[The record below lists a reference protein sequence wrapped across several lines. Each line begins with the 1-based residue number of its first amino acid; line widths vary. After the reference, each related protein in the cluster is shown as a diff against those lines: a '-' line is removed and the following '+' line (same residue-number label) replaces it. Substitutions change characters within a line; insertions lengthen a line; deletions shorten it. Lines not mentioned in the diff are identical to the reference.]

1 MMICIHQ
8 PDFLP
13 WLGFFS
19 KIIHSDMFVVGDHV
33 QYRNKGF
40 QNRNRIKTPNGAQWL
55 SVPIIHDWGQAINK
69 VQILDREQNGI
80 FWSNLHLRTL
90 QVNYGKAPYYDNYI
104 GTFEKIY
111 KRGHKLLADINMEFL
126 KAVFEILG
134 IDVQMKKTS
143 EMNLT
148 KSKTELI
155 VEICQTLGADAY
167 LSGLKGAEYMDMN
180 LLEKNRIK
188 IVYNHYEHP
197 TYAQQYTKLGFLSNL
212 SVIDLI
218 FNEGPKSPEIIK
230 SGFREFQS
238 NVASPDGNVV

>member
-1 MMICIHQ
+1 
-8 PDFLP
+8 
-13 WLGFFS
+13 
-19 KIIHSDMFVVGDHV
+19 MFVVGDHV

-188 IVYNHYEHP
+188 IV
-197 TYAQQYTKLGFLSNL
+197 
-212 SVIDLI
+212 
-218 FNEGPKSPEIIK
+218 
-230 SGFREFQS
+230 
-238 NVASPDGNVV
+238 